1 MKDIHIDL
9 ENQDLAEEMMRH
21 IEKDYGRSIA
31 RIAFF
36 KKAIEPYT
44 FDIKI
49 IFTDFR
55 LLEAKIKVVPYSYF
69 EVPAIEIHGIYY

>member
-9 ENQDLAEEMMRH
+9 ENQDLAEEMMKH

-31 RIAFF
+31 RIAYF
-36 KKAIEPYT
+36 KKAREPYT

-55 LLEAKIKVVPYSYF
+55 LLEAKIQVTPYDYF
-69 EVPAIEIHGIYY
+69 ELPSIQIQGIYH